1 MPRLLSTTAWAQ
13 RGSVIRDGTASVLRR
28 VAVVAGVTRA
38 RLPLAAALSLAF
50 GFMLTLA
57 LASVL
62 MLAFYAGN
70 ENTRTLLADRTNLLL
85 DTLSE
90 RVEALLLPAEAQ
102 LNFLADEIEEGDLDL
117 LRVARGHRAVRGVL
131 AMAPQLAG
139 VAVVRPDFRAF
150 RYARDRGPMT
160 AEDWSA
166 AEEIQELMREAV
178 PGQEVRW
185 GPPAWSEALG
195 QTVINAY
202 RPLYRDDRLLGL
214 VFVAVAIDTVVSH
227 VDELSVGIGQP
238 VFVLQGRD
246 RVVARPGLDTTLA
259 GPGHPLP
266 LLGEAGDVVL
276 AAMWAGAEERL
287 DLLGD
292 RLRGEARLVTASG
305 GEWVVLYREIAGFG
319 DQPWIV
325 GTYLPANV
333 AAVEIRR
340 LRRALM
346 LSVACLLVAVGAT
359 FLIGRRMARPVERL
373 AEAAQHIQ
381 ALDLDGSAVLPRSHV
396 QEFDRAARAFNAMR
410 NGLAWFEA
418 YVPRRLVRQLM
429 RNPSPDAVASRQ
441 LEVTVLFSDIVGF
454 SSLAQDLDAAEAATM
469 LNRHFELLAGCVG
482 ATEGTVDKFLGD
494 GMMAFWGAPVPQADH
509 ALRAVDAAAMI
520 RDRLREAGVP
530 LELRLRIGIHTG
542 LALVGNIGSR
552 DRLNYTLV
560 GDTVNVA
567 QRLEQLGKEV
577 APADDVVI
585 LIGAETAQQAGAAHR
600 FEPLGARQ
608 LRGRDETVEVFRLLD

>member
-1 MPRLLSTTAWAQ
+1 VA
-13 RGSVIRDGTASVLRR
+13 RDGTASLLRR

-50 GFMLTLA
+50 GLMLTVA

-102 LNFLADEIEEGDLDL
+102 LAFLADEIEEGDLDP
-117 LRVARGHRAVRGVL
+117 LRVARGHRAMRGVL
-131 AMAPQLAG
+131 AMAPQVAG
-139 VAVVRPDFRAF
+139 VVVVRPDFRAF
-150 RYARDRGPMT
+150 RYARDIGPMT
-160 AEDWSA
+160 AEDWSTS
-166 AEEIQELMREAV
+166 EEIRDLMGQAV

-214 VFVAVAIDTVVSH
+214 VFVAVAIDTVVNY

-246 RVVARPGLDTTLA
+246 RVVARPGLDTKLA

-266 LLGEAGDVVL
+266 LLSEAGDAVL

-292 RLRGEARLVTASG
+292 RLRGEARLVTASD

-340 LRRALM
+340 LQRALM
-346 LSVACLLVAVGAT
+346 LSVACLLLAVGAT

-373 AEAAQHIQ
+373 VEAAQHIQ
-381 ALDLDGSAVLPRSHV
+381 ALDLDGSAILPRSHV
-396 QEFDRAARAFNAMR
+396 REFDRAAGAFNAMR

-429 RNPSPDAVASRQ
+429 RNPSPNAVASRQ
-441 LEVTVLFSDIVGF
+441 LDVTVLFSDIVGF
-454 SSLAQDLDAAEAATM
+454 SSLAQDLDAAEAADM

-509 ALRAVDAAAMI
+509 ALRAIDTAAMI

-530 LELRLRIGIHTG
+530 LQLRLRIGIHTG
-542 LALVGNIGSR
+542 RALVGNIGSR

-585 LIGAETAQQAGAAHR
+585 LVGAETVQQAGAAHR
-600 FEPLGARQ
+600 FRPLGARQ